1 MISSLFPANIFNQ
14 FFVNVASKLKEPMKS
29 SNFDLLKDF
38 VNSKD
43 TNDVHF
49 NMPLTNCS
57 FVGNY
62 LSSLDVT
69 KATGLDSMG
78 PRLLK
83 TASNILAPRITYHSM
98 LKFMLFFSLVWKQ
111 PKVKIK
117 VREKSREC
125 HNHKPQPFPDTKK
138 KRKPTNPNKHKSNKR
153 TKSTKISSLFPKRGN
168 HNAKRTEKHKNKMT
182 QGKT

>member
-1 MISSLFPANIFNQ
+1 
-14 FFVNVASKLKEPMKS
+14 MKS

-43 TNDVHF
+43 TKDVHF

-83 TASNILAPRITYHSM
+83 TASNILAPRITYHSK
-98 LKFMLFFSLVWKQ
+98 LKFMLFSFGL
-111 PKVKIK
+111 
-117 VREKSREC
+117 E
-125 HNHKPQPFPDTKK
+125 T
-138 KRKPTNPNKHKSNKR
+138 T
-153 TKSTKISSLFPKRGN
+153 
-168 HNAKRTEKHKNKMT
+168 
-182 QGKT
+182 